1 MTPVQDPSLHRK
13 GLMITAIGGLA
24 LSFDI
29 PLIRSAH
36 GEVWSV
42 LAVRSIATFLVAMAV
57 WSVLRLLL
65 HRPLPLIPGRAGLA
79 AGVLYGINSLTFM
92 LAVFNTT
99 TANVVF
105 ILAFTSMFA
114 ALLSWL
120 FLGERPSN
128 ATLATMAAMVCGV
141 VLIVHDGL
149 ESGNF
154 FGDAM
159 AACSAFLLAS
169 AITISRKSGADMGFV
184 PLVTAIVPGLAG
196 LLMLPGGSL
205 QIEQPAFIL
214 FNGLVMIP
222 LAFWCLATGPRYLS
236 APEVGMFYLLET
248 VLAPIWVWIVFA
260 EQPSGQTLVGGSI
273 LILALLCHSLWQMRS
288 KAKAARLQSASAVAA
303 PTYP

>member
-1 MTPVQDPSLHRK
+1 MTPLQDPSLHRK

-29 PLIRSAH
+29 PLIRSAQ

-65 HRPLPLIPGRAGLA
+65 RRPLALIPGRAGLA

-128 ATLATMAAMVCGV
+128 ATLATMAAMVCGIA
-141 VLIVHDGL
+141 LIVHDGL
-149 ESGNF
+149 ETGNF

-159 AACSAFLLAS
+159 AACSALLLAS

-184 PLVTAIVPGLAG
+184 PLVTAIVPGVAG
-196 LLMLPGGSL
+196 LLMLPGGTL

-260 EQPSGQTLVGGSI
+260 EQPSSQTLVGGSI
-273 LILALLCHSLWQMRS
+273 LITALLCHSLWQMRS
-288 KAKAARLQSASAVAA
+288 KAKAARLQATCAVAA
-303 PTYP
+303 PVRP